1 MIEWTFFGDGLY
13 PDFWFGIDQPTDF
26 LFQDAP
32 LFDDQFEIIVFSIN
46 AANPSWH
53 PTPGIFS
60 PSPTFPPANWTFTF
74 FAYIETPIP
83 GNAAILLP
91 PGDYQVN
98 PICNVGTYCQAYAAL
113 APVPEPATWALLIA
127 GFAVVSLCRICV
139 SIGGK
144 VRLLR

>member
-1 MIEWTFFGDGLY
+1 
-13 PDFWFGIDQPTDF
+13 
-26 LFQDAP
+26 
-32 LFDDQFEIIVFSIN
+32 
-46 AANPSWH
+46 
-53 PTPGIFS
+53 
-60 PSPTFPPANWTFTF
+60 
-74 FAYIETPIP
+74 
-83 GNAAILLP
+83 
-91 PGDYQVN
+91 VN